1 MIKQLTLTAMLVLP
15 LLNGCGTSPRAPS
28 DIGATNASTAQ
39 APAPDAQ
46 LAVKQFVDAHSAV
59 MGGLGDI
66 KTANQKLQSD
76 VDTIKGVNQKTLETA
91 QRSLQILEDMSKRHG
106 TGEITVFFPVGSADL
121 PKGGLE
127 YDRLVRFT
135 DSVARESRGRKII
148 LLSIGSASAFGNQKG
163 NLNLAKKRSEIPLD
177 IMNQYLV
184 NAPHEFHKV
193 FGTGDEHSPKG
204 VKLKEHQRYQHTRII
219 AVFDKDQVPNFDQT
233 AKP

>member
-1 MIKQLTLTAMLVLP
+1 MGSLGEIK
-15 LLNGCGTSPRAPS
+15 
-28 DIGATNASTAQ
+28 
-39 APAPDAQ
+39 
-46 LAVKQFVDAHSAV
+46 SAN
-59 MGGLGDI
+59 
-66 KTANQKLQSD
+66 KKLQSD
-76 VDTIKGVNQKTLETA
+76 VDTIKSSNQKTLENS
-91 QRSLQILEDMSKRHG
+91 QRSLQILEEMSKRQG
-106 TGEITVFFPVGSADL
+106 TGELTVFFPVGSADL

-127 YDRLVRFT
+127 YDRLVRFS
-135 DSVARESRGRKII
+135 DFVARESRGRKII
-148 LLSIGSASAFGNQKG
+148 LLSIGSASALGNQKG

-233 AKP
+233 TKP